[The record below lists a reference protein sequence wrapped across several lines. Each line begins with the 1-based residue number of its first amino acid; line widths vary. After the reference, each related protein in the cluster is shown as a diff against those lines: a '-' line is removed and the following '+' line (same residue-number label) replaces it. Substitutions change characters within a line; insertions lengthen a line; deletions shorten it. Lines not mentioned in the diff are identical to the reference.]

1 MPKEYK
7 YFQSRKPIDLGKEF
21 LNYLLLEAINKKSLK
36 NRREDEAE
44 ATINP
49 PFSPP
54 PSPQEKKKKVG
65 GLKRNRSWQIQTSV
79 RQVKDIGFA

>member
-36 NRREDEAE
+36 NRRREDEAE
-44 ATINP
+44 ATFNLL
-49 PFSPP
+49 SPP
-54 PSPQEKKKKVG
+54 TKKEKKKVG

>member
-7 YFQSRKPIDLGKEF
+7 YFQSRKPIDLGKDF

-49 PFSPP
+49 PFSLPHPP
-54 PSPQEKKKKVG
+54 KKKKKKVG

>member
-49 PFSPP
+49 PFSPSHP
-54 PSPQEKKKKVG
+54 PKKKKKSW
-65 GLKRNRSWQIQTSV
+65 GLKKEQELANSDFCEAS
-79 RQVKDIGFA
+79 